1 MKALLDTHT
10 FLWWITNDPQL
21 SAQARNII
29 ANSSNDIF
37 LSAASGWEIAIK
49 TQIGKL
55 PLADPPEQF
64 VSKHLSLNAFQIE
77 NLPILTRDSKIA
89 QYSVKVIW

>member
-37 LSAASGWEIAIK
+37 LSAAA
-49 TQIGKL
+49 
-55 PLADPPEQF
+55 
-64 VSKHLSLNAFQIE
+64 V
-77 NLPILTRDSKIA
+77 RDLERLR
-89 QYSVKVIW
+89 